1 MNLSVRIIADL
12 VGGKV
17 YGDEKLLF
25 SNVAKIEN
33 AHSGELTFLYH
44 SSFTKYLTSTQAS
57 VILINKTIEKTRTD
71 LTYIEVDEP
80 KIAFQKII
88 EKYFAYEITLT
99 GIDSSAS
106 ISASAKIGKNVAVG
120 KNVVIS
126 DKCEIGDNSKIFHNT
141 VLLSNV
147 TIGEDCLLFPNIT
160 IRENC
165 VVGDRV
171 ILHAGVVIGSDGFG
185 YLNDNKRKYIKIPQ
199 IGNVVILDDVE
210 IGSNTTIDRAA
221 LGSTIVKS
229 GTKIDNLVQVAHNV
243 QIGSDTAISSQTGIS
258 GSTTI
263 GDNCIFGGQVGL
275 ADHIDIGNNVMIG
288 AQSGVPK
295 SLPSNGQY
303 FGYPAK
309 ELRTSLRLEAHIR
322 KLPIYASKIK
332 ELEKKIDSLNKKLEE
347 KN

>member
-1 MNLSVRIIADL
+1 MTISVRIAADL

-17 YGDEKLLF
+17 FGDDKLLF
-25 SNVAKIEN
+25 SNVAKIED

-44 SSFTKYLTSTQAS
+44 SSFTKYLTSTHAS
-57 VILINKTIEKTRTD
+57 VILISKTIEKIRAD
-71 LTYIEVDEP
+71 LTYIEVDDP

-88 EKYFAYEITLT
+88 EKYFSYAITLE

-106 ISASAKIGKNVAVG
+106 ISASAKVGKNVAIG
-120 KNVVIS
+120 KNVVIG

-141 VLLSNV
+141 VLLNNVAIGSN
-147 TIGEDCLLFPNIT
+147 CLLFPNVT

-165 VVGDRV
+165 EIGNRV
-171 ILHAGVVIGSDGFG
+171 ILHAGVVVGSDGFG
-185 YLNDNKRKYIKIPQ
+185 YLNDKNRKYVKIPQ
-199 IGNVVILDDVE
+199 IGNVVIQNDVE

-221 LGSTIVKS
+221 LGSTIIKS

-243 QIGSDTAISSQTGIS
+243 QIGNDTAISSQTGIS
-258 GSTTI
+258 GSTKI
-263 GDNCIFGGQVGL
+263 GNNCVFGGQVGL
-275 ADHIDIGNNVMIG
+275 ADHIEIGDNVMIG

-295 SLPSNGQY
+295 DLPSNGQY

-322 KLPIYASKIK
+322 KLPVYASKIK
-332 ELEKKIDSLNKKLEE
+332 ELEKKIDYLNKKSED
-347 KN
+347 KK